1 MTWSSFQNCIGLTLI
16 LIFFS
21 LPNPKYVFVSL
32 ALWIFTSTIITA
44 FLLKTSFTV
53 ANIITLFR
61 AFGLVICSLILAY
74 NGSITILLIVLLSIC
89 LLADALD
96 GYIAR
101 LYTTSSAGKVLDG
114 ETDQQF
120 VLLAASAAF
129 IILNLPFWLLFFP
142 GIKYVFEISYNLFN
156 LKVKENKGKKRRKIV
171 AAVVMSILLI
181 NLTSLISKEIMVL
194 LSSIGFIALS
204 YSFFADLINTVK
216 TK

>member
-1 MTWSSFQNCIGLTLI
+1 VIWSSLQNCLGLILI
-16 LIFFS
+16 LIFLS

-32 ALWIFTSTIITA
+32 ALWIFTSTIITS

-53 ANIITLFR
+53 ANIITLCR

-74 NGSITILLIVLLSIC
+74 NESITNLLIVLLSIC

-101 LYTTSSAGKVLDG
+101 LYTSSSAGKVLDG

-120 VLLAASAAF
+120 VLLVASASY
-129 IILNLPFWLLFFP
+129 ILLNLPFWLLFFP

-156 LKVKENKGKKRRKIV
+156 LKVKENKGKKRRKII
-171 AAVVMSILLI
+171 AAAVMSILLI

-194 LSSIGFIALS
+194 LSTIGFIALS
-204 YSFFADLINTVK
+204 YSFFDDLINSVK

>member
-1 MTWSSFQNCIGLTLI
+1 M
-16 LIFFS
+16 
-21 LPNPKYVFVSL
+21 
-32 ALWIFTSTIITA
+32 
-44 FLLKTSFTV
+44 
-53 ANIITLFR
+53 
-61 AFGLVICSLILAY
+61 VICSLILAY

-156 LKVKENKGKKRRKIV
+156 LKVKENKGKKRRKII